1 MPEPGKKRKA
11 SRLVRILNVL
21 TVVALL
27 AAIFSI
33 MKLVNE
39 LRYSFNREPYSN
51 MEYNL
56 QDENYGDMIGE
67 YYNRSYDVAP
77 FPTVREEE
85 YHVAE
90 YADAAFRHLFYE
102 NAGDEEQ
109 AERMESRMQSARE
122 GCGMLSVSADDLDAL
137 LKEIAVYSTE
147 NVS

>member
-1 MPEPGKKRKA
+1 MRETGKRKP
-11 SRLVRILNVL
+11 SSLLIKVLNVL
-21 TVVALL
+21 TVLVLL

-33 MKLVNE
+33 TKLVSE
-39 LRYSFNREPYSN
+39 LRRSFNREPYSN

-122 GCGMLSVSADDLDAL
+122 GCGKLSVSADDLDAL
-137 LKEIAVYSTE
+137 LKEIAVYSPE
-147 NVS
+147 NLS

>member
-1 MPEPGKKRKA
+1 
-11 SRLVRILNVL
+11 
-21 TVVALL
+21 
-27 AAIFSI
+27 

-122 GCGMLSVSADDLDAL
+122 GCGKLSVSADDLDAL
-137 LKEIAVYSTE
+137 LKEIAVYSPE
-147 NVS
+147 NLS